1 MLDQLFDSIGG
12 EVVGKLTEKTGLNL
26 DQAKAMLP
34 LAQESVSE
42 GVMKQ
47 VTDGNIG
54 GLVSMLGAA
63 QGGGGGGL
71 MDNPIFSSIKGALM
85 GKVMEKMGLPSQLAG
100 MASGVGLESIMG
112 LIGNKVSDDDGNID
126 EGNIVSQLG
135 LGDSA
140 VDMAKNV
147 LKSKLG
153 GLGGLL
159 G

>member
-12 EVVGKLTEKTGLNL
+12 EVVGKLTEKTGLNI

-42 GVMKQ
+42 GLMKQ

-54 GLVSMLGAA
+54 GLVGLLGAA
-63 QGGGGGGL
+63 KGGDSGL

-112 LIGNKVSDDDGNID
+112 LIGNQISDDDGNID
-126 EGNIVSQLG
+126 EGNLVSKLG

-140 VDMAKNV
+140 MDMAKNV

>member
-34 LAQESVSE
+34 LAQESVTE
-42 GVMKQ
+42 GVMKL
-47 VTDGNIG
+47 VSDGNIG

-63 QGGGGGGL
+63 QGGGGGL
-71 MDNPIFSSIKGALM
+71 TDNPIFSSIKGALM

-100 MASGVGLESIMG
+100 LASGVGLESIMG
-112 LIGNKVSDDDGNID
+112 LIGNEVSDDDGNID
-126 EGNIVSQLG
+126 EGG
-135 LGDSA
+135 LMSKLNVQDA
-140 VDMAKNV
+140 AIDMAKNA

>member
-1 MLDQLFDSIGG
+1 MLDQLFNSIGG
-12 EVVGKLTEKTGLNL
+12 DVVGQLTEKTGLNL

-42 GVMKQ
+42 GMMKQ

-54 GLVSMLGAA
+54 GLVGMLGAA
-63 QGGGGGGL
+63 KGGGDGL
-71 MDNPIFSSIKGALM
+71 MNNPIFSSIKGALM
-85 GKVMEKMGLPSQLAG
+85 GKVMEKLGLPSQLAG

-112 LIGNKVSDDDGNID
+112 MISNKVSDDGGNID
-126 EGNIVSQLG
+126 EGDLVSKLG
-135 LGDSA
+135 LGDA
-140 VDMAKNV
+140 AMDMAKNA